1 MPDIRD
7 EMVEVCRM
15 LYDRRLTASGGNVSA
30 RDGNR
35 ILVSPRHMGSRYR
48 GRITRDMIV
57 ETDAHG
63 NVLSGEGEASRELMI
78 HLDLLR
84 EFTAAGAVIHAHP
97 EYTSV
102 FASAEKPIPSAVEYT
117 DDYGDIVLV
126 DPAPAHSEEL
136 ARNVRRKMRDVAK
149 GFPSGGRAV
158 LLPRHGIVVMGTDMA
173 DAFDAL
179 ERIETSARCRIL
191 SKLI

>member
-15 LYDRRLTASGGNVSA
+15 LYDRQLTASGGNVSA
-30 RDGNR
+30 RDGDT
-35 ILVSPRHMGSRYR
+35 ILVSPRHTGTRYR
-48 GRITRDMIV
+48 GRIAREMIV
-57 ETDAHG
+57 EMDVHG
-63 NVLSGEGEASRELMI
+63 NPLSGEGEASREALV

-84 EFTAAGAVIHAHP
+84 EFPAVGAVIHAHP
-97 EYTSV
+97 RYISV
-102 FASAEKPIPSAVEYT
+102 FASAGEPIPSAVEYT
-117 DDYGDIVLV
+117 DEYGDIEPV
-126 DPAPAHSEEL
+126 DPAPAHSEAL
-136 ARNVRRKMRDVAK
+136 ARNVIRKMRDVARS
-149 GFPSGGRAV
+149 FPAGGRAV

-191 SKLI
+191 SRLI